1 MVKILSRK
9 FLGTQSVYDL
19 GVVQDHNFLLAN
31 GTVASNCFNKS
42 HSTAYAYVTY
52 QTAYLKANYP
62 VEYMAALLTASSN
75 SQDKVEKYIETCRLM
90 GIEVEKPDIN
100 RSQVDFTPVGDKIL
114 FGLSA
119 VRNLGQ
125 AAIEEI
131 LSAREEVGGQFE
143 SLAQLCDRVDL
154 RVVNRRAIETLV
166 KCGALEDFNPN
177 RKQLMHIVEPTLGW
191 AQSRAKERDS
201 GQINIFDFMGESSA
215 KSDSNGF
222 EHAPQAPNIEDFEPA
237 EKLKQ
242 EKELLGF
249 YVSDHPL
256 KAVRQAAQVLAPI
269 NLGELADQSSRQLVS
284 AVVMVTEV
292 RKIITKKGDP
302 MAFVQLE
309 DMTGQVDAV
318 VFPRTYERI
327 QAYLEADTRLIVW
340 GKADKKDDKLQLIVE
355 DAEPIERVRMVIIEM
370 SVEQAMNY
378 EQQNNLRGILQEQS
392 SGDRDQAKV
401 PVFASVSAGGQ
412 RQLIRFGRQ
421 FWVQDGQT
429 TVEML
434 NHARFPSRIVPLQAN
449 S

>member
-1 MVKILSRK
+1 MVKILSCK
-9 FLGTQSVYDL
+9 SLGTQNVYDL
-19 GVVQDHNFLLAN
+19 GVAQDHNFLLAN

-75 SQDKVEKYIETCRLM
+75 SQDKVEKYIETCHLI
-90 GIEVEKPDIN
+90 GIVVEKPN
-100 RSQVDFTPVGDKIL
+100 VNCSQVDFTPVGDKIL

-131 LSAREEVGGQFE
+131 LNAREEVGGHFE

-177 RKQLMHIVEPTLGW
+177 RKQLMQIVEPTLAW
-191 AQSRAKERDS
+191 AQSRAKDRDS
-201 GQINIFDFMGESSA
+201 GQINIFDFLGESGT

-256 KAVRQAAQVLAPI
+256 KAARQAAQILAPI
-269 NLGELADQSSRQLVS
+269 NLGEVGDQSSRQLMS
-284 AVVMVTEV
+284 AIVMVTEV

-302 MAFVQLE
+302 MAFIQLE

-327 QAYLEADTRLIVW
+327 QAYLEPDTRLIVW

-355 DAEPIERVRMVIIEM
+355 DAEPIERLRMVIVEM
-370 SVEQAMNY
+370 SVEQAMNR

-434 NHARFPSRIVPLQAN
+434 NHARFTSRIVPLQA